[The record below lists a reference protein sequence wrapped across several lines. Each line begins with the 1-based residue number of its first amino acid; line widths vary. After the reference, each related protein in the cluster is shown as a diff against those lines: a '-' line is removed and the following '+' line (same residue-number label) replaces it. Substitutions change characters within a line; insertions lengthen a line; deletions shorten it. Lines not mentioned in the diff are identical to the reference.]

1 MRDPNA
7 KSPAF
12 QFYAKDFITDADV
25 VTMSNEV
32 LGMYIR
38 LLCYDWIQDGFS
50 ASAILKIG
58 QFEWQEHSKGIAKAR
73 KKEIEDF
80 LISLFIPHPTRKGL
94 ITSPKLIEERQHQ
107 QENRDKRKKAGI
119 KGAEKRW
126 RNDSEE
132 LSDSNAIAMPLQ
144 ADSIEITNTIAKNGL
159 STSTSTSTALSR
171 SNDLDRSSEPHKF
184 ENPNLCIRED
194 IPSESGFVLTSTLP
208 STKLES
214 KLPTAK
220 KIPGY
225 REGAICGGEFGR
237 VWLKPKELEK
247 LTTHHDRDLVRAK
260 IAYLDSAIQDGI
272 KKYVEFKD
280 HYATIRR
287 WLLPDRVVKHEH
299 IHKQESK
306 TAAQKREFNE
316 QAKMVE
322 TQITQ
327 REREEYLRAM
337 EAEQ

>member
-126 RNDSEE
+126 RNDSDE

-144 ADSIEITNTIAKNGL
+144 TDSIEITNTIAKNGL
-159 STSTSTSTALSR
+159 STSTSTALSR

-194 IPSESGFVLTSTLP
+194 IPSESGLVLTSTLP
-208 STKLES
+208 TTKSES
-214 KLPTAK
+214 KLPTTK

-247 LTTHHDRDLVRAK
+247 LKSHHDPALVASKIASLDAK
-260 IAYLDSAIQDGI
+260 IENGVPKYL
-272 KKYVEFKD
+272 KFKS
-280 HYATIRR
+280 HYATIRD
-287 WLLPDRVVKHEH
+287 WLAQERTIKHEH

-316 QAKMVE
+316 QAKLVE